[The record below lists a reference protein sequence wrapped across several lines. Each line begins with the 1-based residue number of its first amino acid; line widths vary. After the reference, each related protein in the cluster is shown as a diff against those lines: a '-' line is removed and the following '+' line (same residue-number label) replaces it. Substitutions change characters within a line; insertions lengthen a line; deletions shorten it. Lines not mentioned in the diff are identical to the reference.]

1 MNTYITMILE
11 DREKTVAELNEL
23 SAPFKA
29 RIQEADN
36 ALKAMGHVENDNTG
50 NDNDNPAPP
59 IEPLDVL
66 SDDVQE
72 TIVNSDDSAEEES
85 DGFSVR
91 PSVFAGRALQ
101 SA

>member
-11 DREKTVAELNEL
+11 DREKTVAELHEL

-36 ALKAMGHVENDNTG
+36 ALKAMRYVENEVTG
-50 NDNDNPAPP
+50 NDNENPAPV
-59 IEPLDVL
+59 IDPLDVL

-72 TIVNSDDSAEEES
+72 TVVNADDSDDES
-85 DGFSVR
+85 DGFSIG
-91 PSVFAGRALQ
+91 PSVFSGRALQ